1 MAVKIQNVEH
11 QIDTREKIACA
22 ATHLFAVH
30 GYDAT
35 SIRDIAEESGVTKPV
50 VYYYFQSKENLFA
63 TLIHEAYSFF
73 FQALEK
79 LFEEETDFWDRWK
92 KVTHLYFDLSMEYRD
107 TVQLIYIY
115 SFGPRGKS
123 PRINMLEI
131 EKIHTQYL
139 SRLFREG
146 IQQGFVRNIEN
157 IEWITNLY
165 LGVIVMYQQQ
175 LLFTDAPVP
184 ENYADIIM
192 EMVYNGIGGVK

>member
-1 MAVKIQNVEH
+1 M
-11 QIDTREKIACA
+11 DTREKIAYA

-35 SIRDIAEESGVTKPV
+35 SIRDIAEKAGVTKPV

-63 TLIHEAYSFF
+63 TLIHEAYDFF

-92 KVTHLYFDLSMEYRD
+92 KVTRLYFDLSMQYRD

-131 EKIHTQYL
+131 ENIHTQFL
-139 SRLFREG
+139 ARLFREG
-146 IQQGFVRNIEN
+146 MQQGLVRNIEN

-165 LGVIVMYQQQ
+165 LGVIVIYQQQ
-175 LLFTDAPVP
+175 LLFTDVPIP
-184 ENYADIIM
+184 ENYSDIIM
-192 EMVYNGIGGVK
+192 EMVYNGIGGAK